1 MSDFFNMGGYA
12 FYVWLSYGLTAV
24 ILIANVIIPKLQEKQ
39 VKRDLLLRISGR
51 IERNLEEKNNAS
63 SS

>member
-1 MSDFFNMGGYA
+1 MSEFFNMGGYA

-24 ILIANVIIPKLQEKQ
+24 VMIANVIIPKLREKQ
-39 VKRDLLLRISGR
+39 VKRDLIMK
-51 IERNLEEKNNAS
+51 IERNAENAS